1 MWIGIKYR
9 IHMLAVIAVSGEVSA
24 PMR

>member
-1 MWIGIKYR
+1 MWIGIEYR
-9 IHMLAVIAVSGEVSA
+9 IHVLTMIAVSGEVSA